1 MSTEATTV
9 TQVATITRTLDALG
23 GVILGKEKQ
32 LRLALTCLLAGGH
45 LLIEDV
51 PGLGKTVMAHALSNV
66 LGLEFNRVQFTN
78 DLLPADI
85 TGSNIYNR
93 SSGEFVF
100 HKGAIF
106 TEILLADEINRA
118 TPKTQSA
125 LLEAMEERQI
135 SIEGVTWAL
144 PEPFFVIA
152 TQNPSEQLGTFPLP
166 ESQLDRFLLRI
177 SVGYPSRQSELQMLA
192 GGDPREK
199 LSVMKR
205 TIEKTELLEMQAE
218 ANTIYASD
226 ALLEYLYNL
235 VDYSRSSG
243 LFVNGLSARASLGL
257 LRAAKAYAWLGGAD
271 NVLPADVQ
279 AVFPALAGHRLVSR
293 DGSLNRDNSGFAVME
308 AVPVI

>member
-1 MSTEATTV
+1 MNTV
-9 TQVATITRTLDALG
+9 VTAETQDHLITNTLQVLG
-23 GVILGKEKQ
+23 DVILGKNEQ
-32 LRLALTCLLAGGH
+32 LKLSLTCLLAGGH

-51 PGLGKTVMAHALSNV
+51 PGLGKTVMAHALSKV
-66 LGLEFNRVQFTN
+66 LGLDFNRVQFTN

-93 SSGEFVF
+93 NSGEFVF

-177 SVGYPSRQSELQMLA
+177 SMGYPTRQSELKMLA

-199 LSVMKR
+199 LNALER
-205 TIEKTELLEMQAE
+205 TIGKDDLLNMQAE
-218 ANTIYASD
+218 CNQVHASE

-257 LRAAKAYAWLGGAD
+257 LRAAKAYAWLGGSD
-271 NVLPADVQ
+271 SVVPADVQ

-293 DGSLNRDNSGFAVME
+293 DGSLSRDNSGPKVME
-308 AVPVI
+308 AVPVL